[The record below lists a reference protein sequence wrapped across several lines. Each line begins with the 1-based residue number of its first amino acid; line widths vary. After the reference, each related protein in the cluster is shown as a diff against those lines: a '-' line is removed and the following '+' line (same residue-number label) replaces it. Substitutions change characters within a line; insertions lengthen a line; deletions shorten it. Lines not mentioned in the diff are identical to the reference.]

1 MLSSGADKAP
11 PSSRSGVSTVV
22 AMDPASPPPDE
33 VMPLVDEATDRV
45 LADVRAMSEAD
56 LRAPSGLPGWT
67 RGHVLS
73 HLARNADALGN
84 LFESARTG
92 EQIYAYP
99 SRERRA
105 SDIEAGAGRSMA
117 ELTADVV
124 ASHDAFR
131 SGAKGITDWN
141 TPVSR
146 MAGDPGIPVW
156 WVPLLRLGELEIH
169 HVDLDTGYGIAQWPA
184 AWVRAFLPYAGS
196 DLANRAEEPL
206 AARPDGGE
214 TTIGSDDPG
223 ARVVSGPPRTLLA
236 WVIGRDDG
244 SGLRVSPDGPLPTLG
259 SWR

>member
-1 MLSSGADKAP
+1 MLSSGSDKAP
-11 PSSRSGVSTVV
+11 PSSLSGVSTVG

-33 VMPLVDEATDRV
+33 VMPLVDQATDRV
-45 LADVRAMSEAD
+45 LSDARRLSEAD
-56 LRAPSGLPGWT
+56 LRGPSGLPDWT

-99 SRERRA
+99 SRERRD

-131 SGAKGITDWN
+131 SGVKGITDWN
-141 TPVSR
+141 TQVSR

-169 HVDLDTGYGIAQWPA
+169 HVDLATGYGIAQWPA
-184 AWVRAFLPYAGS
+184 EWVRAFLPYAAS
-196 DLANRAEEPL
+196 DLATRAGEPL
-206 AARPDGGE
+206 TVRPDGGE

-223 ARVVSGPPRTLLA
+223 ARVVSGQPRSLLA
-236 WVIGRDDG
+236 WLTGRADGRD
-244 SGLRVSPDGPLPTLG
+244 LRVSPDGPLPTLG
-259 SWR
+259 TWR